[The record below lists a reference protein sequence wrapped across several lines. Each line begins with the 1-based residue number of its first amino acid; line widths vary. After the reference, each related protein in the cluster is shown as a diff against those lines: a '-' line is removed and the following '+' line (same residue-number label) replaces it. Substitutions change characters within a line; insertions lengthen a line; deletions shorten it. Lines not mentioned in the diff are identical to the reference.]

1 MKVRATVLL
10 VSFLSLALAAGAQST
25 ASSSPEAVV
34 KEYMT
39 VLQKEG
45 MVAVSRY
52 FHPDELKRFKDML
65 MPWVRKDASQKN
77 EVIPG
82 LFGTDATLASVEAM
96 PAAQFMDV
104 FMHLAGEQLKDV
116 SFGECEIVG
125 TVREKDM
132 VHVMTRVAAGFKEVR
147 INKLT
152 VVSTKPSGK
161 EWKLMLSGELE
172 GMAAAISAQQ

>member
-1 MKVRATVLL
+1 VVKTPIALVLL
-10 VSFLSLALAAGAQST
+10 AFFALGAGAQT
-25 ASSSPEAVV
+25 PAANSPEAVV
-34 KEYMT
+34 TEYMS

-45 MVAVSRY
+45 MSAVSRY

-77 EVIPG
+77 EVVRG
-82 LFGTDATLASVEAM
+82 LFGSDATLASVEAM
-96 PAAQFMDV
+96 TPAEFMNG
-104 FMHLAGEQLKDV
+104 FMRLVGEQLKEV
-116 SFGECEIVG
+116 SFSDFEIVG

-132 VHVMTRVAAGFKEVR
+132 IHVVTRVAAGYKEVR
-147 INKLT
+147 INKLE
-152 VVSTKPSGK
+152 VVSTKPLGK